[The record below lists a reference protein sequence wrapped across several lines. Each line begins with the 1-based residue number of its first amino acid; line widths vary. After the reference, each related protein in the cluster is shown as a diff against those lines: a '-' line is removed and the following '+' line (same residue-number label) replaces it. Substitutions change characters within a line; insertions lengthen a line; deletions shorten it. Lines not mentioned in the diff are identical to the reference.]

1 MKRKQKKVKYAKL
14 KGSYTR
20 VPKLTGIEMLILCLL
35 YLLGIIQPQSH
46 KPHRP
51 LSPEMREEVRKLE
64 RYSRQ
69 VRLVSKEN
77 LKTVDDVKNYISV
90 TTKKMNE
97 FINIRQ
103 KYRNK
108 LRNCKDEDLIE
119 EYKSKIS
126 DYSKVLKDFRYK
138 VKIAKQ
144 IIEDVPKI
152 KEVIKA
158 EKQFETK
165 VKNLEMEKKAKIR
178 ERER

>member
-1 MKRKQKKVKYAKL
+1 MIAKRIYNTILFNKYYDYKN
-14 KGSYTR
+14 YT
-20 VPKLTGIEMLILCLL
+20 ILC
-35 YLLGIIQPQSH
+35 PNTW
-46 KPHRP
+46 HRFI
-51 LSPEMREEVRKLE
+51 RKLE

-69 VRLVSKEN
+69 VTLVSKEN

-90 TTKKMNE
+90 TTKKINE

-119 EYKSKIS
+119 EYKSQIS
-126 DYSKVLKDFRYK
+126 DYSKILKELRYK

-165 VKNLEMEKKAKIR
+165 VKNMEMEKKAKIR

>member
-1 MKRKQKKVKYAKL
+1 
-14 KGSYTR
+14 
-20 VPKLTGIEMLILCLL
+20 
-35 YLLGIIQPQSH
+35 
-46 KPHRP
+46 
-51 LSPEMREEVRKLE
+51 MREEVRKLE

-69 VRLVSKEN
+69 VTLVSKEK
-77 LKTVDDVKNYISV
+77 LETVDDVKKYISD

-103 KYRNK
+103 KYKNK
-108 LRNCKDEDLIE
+108 LRNCKDEDLIA
-119 EYKSKIS
+119 EYKSKIG
-126 DYSKVLKDFRYK
+126 DYSKVLKELRYK
-138 VKIAKQ
+138 VKIANQ

-152 KEVIKA
+152 KELIKT

>member
-1 MKRKQKKVKYAKL
+1 
-14 KGSYTR
+14 
-20 VPKLTGIEMLILCLL
+20 MLILCLL
-35 YLLGIIQPQSH
+35 YLLGIIQPKSH

-69 VRLVSKEN
+69 VTLVSKEK
-77 LKTVDDVKNYISV
+77 LETVDDVKNYISD
-90 TTKKMNE
+90 TTKKVNE

-103 KYRNK
+103 KYKNK
-108 LRNCKDEDLIE
+108 LRNCKDEALIE
-119 EYKSKIS
+119 EYKSNIS
-126 DYSKVLKDFRYK
+126 DYSKILKELRYK

-165 VKNLEMEKKAKIR
+165 VKNMEMEKKAKIR